1 MLDGEARMSSIQF
14 EFATATRILFGL
26 GKIDE
31 VGPLAAGLG
40 RRILLVGGRTSSR
53 VQRLSSLLQ
62 DHGVEILYFQVSGEP
77 TTELVREGVG
87 LARQKACDVVI
98 GFGGGSCLDAGK
110 AIAALAANEGD
121 VYDYLEVIGKG
132 KMLTR
137 PSVPYIAI
145 PTTAGTGTEV
155 SRNAVLGAPEFGVKV
170 SLRSPYM
177 LARLAIIDPTLTY
190 SVPPEITACTGL
202 DALTQLIEPFVCVSP
217 NPLID
222 AIAREGIKRAAR
234 SLVQAYHHGDD
245 ESARVDMSIAAL
257 FSGFALAN
265 AKLGAVHGFAG
276 VLGGRLDAPHGAIC
290 ARLLPD
296 VMSINVR
303 ALGEREP
310 WSETLH
316 RYDEV
321 AQILTGSSAAR
332 AADSISWITEVCKT
346 LKIPQLSTYG
356 LRSEDFPVI
365 IEKSARA
372 SSMRGNPITLTP
384 EEMEEVLGRAL

>member
-1 MLDGEARMSSIQF
+1 MSSIQF
-14 EFATATRILFGL
+14 EFATATRILFGP
-26 GKIDE
+26 GKIEE
-31 VGPLAAGLG
+31 VGPLAASLG
-40 RRILLVGGRTSSR
+40 QRVLLVAGRTSAR
-53 VQRLSSLLQ
+53 MQHLSSLLQ
-62 DHGVEILYFQVSGEP
+62 DQGVEIVNFQVSGEP
-77 TTELVREGVG
+77 TTVMVREGVD
-87 LARQKACDVVI
+87 LARQRVCDVVI

-110 AIAALAANEGD
+110 AIAALADNEGD

-132 KMLTR
+132 KTLSR
-137 PSVPYIAI
+137 PSIPYIAI

-190 SVPPEITACTGL
+190 SLPPEITASTGL
-202 DALTQLIEPFVCVSP
+202 DALTQLIEPFVCITP

-222 AIAREGIKRAAR
+222 AITREGMKRVAR
-234 SLVQAYHHGDD
+234 SLVQAYYHGGD

-276 VLGGRLDAPHGAIC
+276 VLGGSLNAPHGAIC

-296 VMSINVR
+296 VMSINLR
-303 ALGEREP
+303 ALSERDP
-310 WSETLH
+310 QRETLR

-321 AQILTGSSAAR
+321 AQILTGSSTAR
-332 AADSISWITEVCKT
+332 AADGIRWVTEVCNS
-346 LKIPQLSTYG
+346 LKIPRLSAYG
-356 LRSEDFPVI
+356 LTREGFPVV

-372 SSMRGNPITLTP
+372 SSMKGNPIVLTP
-384 EEMEEVLGRAL
+384 EEMGEVLERAL

>member
-1 MLDGEARMSSIQF
+1 MSSIQF
-14 EFATATRILFGL
+14 EFATATRILFGP
-26 GKIDE
+26 GRIED
-31 VGPLAAGLG
+31 VGPLAASLG
-40 RRILLVGGRTSSR
+40 RRALVVAGRTSSR

-62 DHGVEILYFQVSGEP
+62 AKGVEIIPFPVGSEP
-77 TTELVREGVG
+77 TTELVREGVE
-87 LARQKACDVVI
+87 LARRRACDVVI

-132 KMLTR
+132 KSLTR
-137 PSVPYIAI
+137 QSIPYIAI

-190 SVPPEITACTGL
+190 SLPPGITASTGL
-202 DALTQLIEPFVCVSP
+202 DALTQLIEPFVCISP
-217 NPLID
+217 NPLTD
-222 AIAREGIKRAAR
+222 AITREGMKRAAR
-234 SLVQAYHHGDD
+234 SLVQAYYHGDD
-245 ESARVDMSIAAL
+245 GAARVDMAIAAL
-257 FSGFALAN
+257 FSGLALAN
-265 AKLGAVHGFAG
+265 AKLGGVHGFAG
-276 VLGGRLDAPHGAIC
+276 VLGGHLNAPHGAIC

-296 VMSINVR
+296 VMSVNVR
-303 ALGEREP
+303 ALTERDP
-310 WSETLH
+310 QSETLQ

-332 AADSISWITEVCKT
+332 AVDGIRWVADVCNN
-346 LKIPQLSTYG
+346 LKIPRLAAYG
-356 LRSEDFPVI
+356 LNKEDFPVI

-372 SSMRGNPITLTP
+372 SSMKGNPIALTL
-384 EEMEEVLGRAL
+384 EEMDEVLERAL